1 MPSTVGNRSV
11 LRMSTRLLVF
21 GLWIMMFSLLIL
33 VIFVQLFS
41 SLSSSSEVATLGTQ
55 TGMGIDSM
63 AVESI
68 MLLYQG
74 GFLTLG
80 IGGLMAFFGGTLI
93 IRVARRWMHPL
104 DERGERRSD
113 ARCGIIIK
121 ITV

>member
-11 LRMSTRLLVF
+11 LRMSTRLFVF
-21 GLWIMMFSLLIL
+21 GLWIVMFSVLIL

-41 SLSSSSEVATLGTQ
+41 SLSTSSDVATLGTQ

-68 MLLYQG
+68 MILYQG

-93 IRVARRWMHPL
+93 IRVAR
-104 DERGERRSD
+104 
-113 ARCGIIIK
+113 
-121 ITV
+121 